1 MNAREESDKI
11 LSLTGGDVLKALG
24 VLESQLNVLHTRG
37 QVLLSLAGVVVT
49 VTGFSGRAI
58 AGTNAVSQFLVV
70 AGLATVLAS
79 AVWMFARVMTIR
91 WVTSELSAEA
101 GEALRR
107 IVERRN
113 RKARAYAIGGG
124 ILCAGLLLYCAAVA
138 IMLLNP

>member
-1 MNAREESDKI
+1 MTAREESGKI
-11 LSLTGGDVLKALG
+11 LSLCGGDVLKALG
-24 VLESQLNVLHTRG
+24 VLESQLNVLHTRA

-49 VTGFSGRAI
+49 VTGFSGSTI
-58 AGTNAVSQFLVV
+58 AGTSASGQFLVV

-79 AVWMFARVMTIR
+79 AIWMFARVMGIR
-91 WVTSELSAEA
+91 WVTSELSAEVA
-101 GEALRR
+101 DALQR

-113 RKARAYAIGGG
+113 RKARAYAIGGR